1 MRPDMNQNYI
11 SPYIASI
18 YDSCILSPHKHYD
31 VEIIY
36 SKKGSIHY
44 TLGNKKYD
52 LHPNQMIIINSIV
65 THSSDSKPSDTKV
78 LLLKIGY
85 AFLRDLFP
93 AFSAITYD
101 NPVID
106 LSTTDKGWQ
115 KKIKDT
121 LECIYNNLE
130 NSPPNS
136 ALMIQSDLYRFSYYI
151 MEMYQQTSIPDN
163 SPSSQHLAET
173 KLENVF
179 NYVFNNYHE
188 DITVEDAAKVSG
200 YAKEYFCKI
209 FKEFTN
215 ESFHQFLNRVRV
227 DQAQFLITNS
237 SLSISEIANTVGVKS
252 DSVFRSV
259 FKKFTNFSPT
269 EYRKKSSVMNV
280 GLSTK

>member
-36 SKKGSIHY
+36 SKKGSIHF

-106 LSTTDKGWQ
+106 LSTTDKG
-115 KKIKDT
+115 
-121 LECIYNNLE
+121 
-130 NSPPNS
+130 
-136 ALMIQSDLYRFSYYI
+136 
-151 MEMYQQTSIPDN
+151 
-163 SPSSQHLAET
+163 
-173 KLENVF
+173 
-179 NYVFNNYHE
+179 
-188 DITVEDAAKVSG
+188 
-200 YAKEYFCKI
+200 
-209 FKEFTN
+209 
-215 ESFHQFLNRVRV
+215 
-227 DQAQFLITNS
+227 
-237 SLSISEIANTVGVKS
+237 
-252 DSVFRSV
+252 
-259 FKKFTNFSPT
+259 
-269 EYRKKSSVMNV
+269 
-280 GLSTK
+280 